1 MSFTSVVI
9 LLGAL
14 QGFFLFVTLS
24 GMKRGNREANTVA
37 GFFILFISITL
48 LGRYAYTITT
58 SSLFMSKLLFVGD
71 FVIFFYGPLLYFY
84 FIRLFKSEP
93 TVRIRTWMHFIPL
106 LIFAIII
113 LPIIIFD
120 QQEFIDYSSR
130 MEIVFYGLEFFA
142 ICQNYFYLYVN
153 IGLIRSFQRNSLQV
167 SSVIPQIW
175 FYKILL
181 GTTFVGLFFWSA
193 SFAMR
198 FIGPEEL
205 RGFLGYQLV
214 WISLS
219 VLIIGLG
226 YVILNNPEVF
236 VPIMVT
242 TETTPPAKPA
252 PIENFQELSDTLN
265 RTMKE
270 QRPYLEPRLSLPEL
284 AERSKIPVHTLSRVI
299 NEGFGKNFFEFV
311 NTYRVEE
318 FKRLATPEKLKH
330 HTVFALALESGFNSK
345 TTFNAAFKKIT
356 SLTPREY
363 LNSLQQSAV

>member
-1 MSFTSVVI
+1 MGFTSVVI

-48 LGRYAYTITT
+48 LGRYSYTISS
-58 SSLFMSKLLFVGD
+58 SSLLLSKLLFVGD

-84 FIRLFKSEP
+84 FIRLFKTEP
-93 TVRIRTWMHFIPL
+93 TVRISTWMHFVPL
-106 LIFAIII
+106 LIFGIII
-113 LPIIIFD
+113 LPFVGFD
-120 QQEFIDYSSR
+120 EQQFIEYGTR
-130 MEIVFYGLEFFA
+130 MENAFYGLELFA

-153 IGLIRSFQRNSLQV
+153 IGLIRTFQRNSLQV
-167 SSVIPQIW
+167 SSIMPQVW

-193 SFAMR
+193 SFGLR
-198 FIGPEEL
+198 FVGPEEL

-236 VPIMVT
+236 VPIPVT
-242 TETTPPAKPA
+242 AETIPAAKPA

-265 RTMKE
+265 RIMKE
-270 QRPYLEPRLSLPEL
+270 QRPYLEPRLSLPDL
-284 AERSKIPVHTLSRVI
+284 AERSGIPVHTLSRII
-299 NEGFGKNFFEFV
+299 NEGYRKNFFEFV
-311 NTYRVEE
+311 NTFRVEE
-318 FKRLATPEKLKH
+318 FKRLATAEKLKH
-330 HTVFALALESGFNSK
+330 HTVFALALDSGFNSK

-356 SLTPREY
+356 NSTPREY
-363 LNSLQQSAV
+363 LSSVQQFKE